1 MERSAARTR
10 AAQVG
15 MEWLTGTGLVHVG
28 MREAVPLLGH
38 HLLLL
43 RRLVRVVLVL
53 GRLVDELAVESTRST
68 RFLALQKAD
77 RPCL

>member
-1 MERSAARTR
+1 MR

-15 MEWLTGTGLVHVG
+15 MERPTWTGLVHVG